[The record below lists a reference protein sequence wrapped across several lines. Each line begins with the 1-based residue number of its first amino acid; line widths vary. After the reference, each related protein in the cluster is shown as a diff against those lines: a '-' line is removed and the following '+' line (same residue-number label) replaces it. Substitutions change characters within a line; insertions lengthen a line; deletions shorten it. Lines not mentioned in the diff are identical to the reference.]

1 MRLTKR
7 VAILL
12 LIGVI
17 PAVLSGW
24 LPWLSWAFLAYDGV
38 VLSFLLADTMIT
50 PEGAFSVRREVD
62 EKLSLGVDNRVGLTI
77 RFQTETRQI
86 FGARLRRLVIR
97 DEPPLEFE
105 CDRSTIFDVNLS
117 AAQRD
122 ASLDYH
128 VRPASKGDFEFGDI
142 YISYDGFF
150 GLMSRVERIKCG
162 QLVKVYPNL
171 VDTEKYDMLA
181 RSGRLMQVGIRN
193 IRQRGGGSEFESL
206 REYVPGDEYRKI
218 DWRATARRTKLI
230 SRQYQ
235 AERAQN
241 IMLVID
247 TGRNMLQKVHNMAK
261 LDYVINTAL
270 MLAYVASSSD
280 DRIGL
285 MVFDAEVRAYIP
297 PGKGKTQ
304 VYRLLDILYNTS
316 AQMVES
322 DYYGAF
328 KDLATRNRRRSLVVL
343 FTDLMDTESSAEL
356 IAALPMLEHAHR
368 PLCVT
373 VSDPNITGAAHGV
386 PETAAEAYRKAV
398 SMQVLQERRQAISM
412 LKRRGVWT
420 IDSPPE
426 TLTSDLI
433 NHYLT
438 LKARTA
444 I

>member
-7 VAILL
+7 VPIILVIGIAPLL
-12 LIGVI
+12 LAGRF
-17 PAVLSGW
+17 
-24 LPWLSWAFLAYDGV
+24 PWLSTPALCYDSV
-38 VLSFLLADTMIT
+38 VLAFILADIFLT
-50 PEGAFSVRREVD
+50 PRRAVSVARSVED
-62 EKLSLGVDNRVGLTI
+62 KLSLDVENKVTLTA
-77 RFQTETRQI
+77 RYKPAARDAY
-86 FGARLRRLVIR
+86 GGRLRNVVIR
-97 DEPPLEFE
+97 DEPPQELQ
-105 CDRSTIFDVNLS
+105 CDRDATFTVQVS
-117 AAQRD
+117 AGSRD
-122 ASLDYH
+122 ASREYH
-128 VRPASKGDFEFGDI
+128 VRPHSKGDFEFGDLFVA
-142 YISYDGFF
+142 YDGYF
-150 GLMSRVERIKCG
+150 GLICRMERISAK
-162 QLVKVYPNL
+162 QSVKVYPNL
-171 VDTEKYDMLA
+171 VETEKYDMLA

-218 DWRATARRTKLI
+218 DWRATARRHKLI
-230 SRQYQ
+230 SRQYE

-241 IMLVID
+241 IMLLID
-247 TGRNMLQKVHNMAK
+247 TGRNMLQKVGNMAK

-285 MVFDAEVRAYIP
+285 MVFDAEVRAFIP
-297 PGKGKTQ
+297 PAKGKTQ
-304 VYRLLDILYNTS
+304 VYYLLDALYNTS

-328 KDLATRNRRRSLVVL
+328 TELAARNRRRSLVVL
-343 FTDLMDTESSAEL
+343 FTDLLDTESSAG
-356 IAALPMLEHAHR
+356 IVSALPILERAHR

-373 VSDPNITGAAHGV
+373 VSDPYITGAAKGA

-398 SMQVLQERRQAISM
+398 SMQVLQERRQAITV

-438 LKARTA
+438 LKSRTA